1 MKPIL
6 SAEEMRACD
15 QATIEK
21 HKVPSLVLMERA
33 AKAVADFIIDKYP
46 EANQVC
52 VLCGS
57 GNNGGDGVA
66 IARLLYL
73 SGRQVKTVLMADE
86 SKYSVQLKEEIEIA
100 ESYGMDFALGF
111 NEEKIQSSDLFVDAM
126 FGIGLTRGLSG
137 DYLAAAKLINN
148 SNKPVVA
155 VDIPSGYHTDC
166 GKLLGEAGVMASD
179 TITFAYMKKGL
190 VLGECKEAAGEVHVA
205 DVGIY
210 LDETDGKAM
219 ILEEADLKD
228 LPKRKS
234 TANKGSCGKILII
247 GGSENIYGALYL
259 SAKAALTAGAGLTKV
274 FTHKNN
280 IESIRQAIPEAMFYG
295 YEDFEKEKLVE
306 SIGWADVI
314 LMGPGLSTGKLSEEI
329 VTTVLDNA
337 SVPLIIDAD
346 GINICANMKGALIKY
361 AKENPVIMTPHL
373 KEMERLSG
381 IPVREINYDM
391 EKVARDFSC
400 ETNVTV
406 VLKNFSTVI
415 ASNDKIYYS
424 TSGNEALA
432 TPGSGDVLAGIITS
446 FVAQG
451 LPVADCGAIG
461 AFFHGLCGK
470 LKSKDVG
477 IKSMLASDIIEGIKI
492 INVLT

>member
-33 AKAVADFIIDKYP
+33 AGAVADFIMDKYP
-46 EANQVC
+46 ENNQIC
-52 VLCGS
+52 VLCGP

-66 IARLLYL
+66 IARLLFL
-73 SGRQVKTVLMADE
+73 SGRQVTTVLMSEKDKF
-86 SKYSVQLKEEIEIA
+86 SQQLKEEVEIA
-100 ESYGMDFALGF
+100 ESYGMDFVCGF
-111 NEEKIQSSDLFVDAM
+111 SAEKIQSADLYVDAM

-137 DYLAAAKLINN
+137 DYLEAAKTINE
-148 SNKPVVA
+148 SGKPVVA

-166 GKLLGEAGVMASD
+166 GKLLGEDGVIASH

-190 VLGECKEAAGEVHVA
+190 MLGECKEAAGEVHVA

-210 LDETDGKAM
+210 LDDTVDKAM
-219 ILEEADLKD
+219 ILEEADLKI

-259 SAKAALTAGAGLTKV
+259 SAKAALTSGAGLTKI

-280 IESIRQAIPEAMFYG
+280 LESIRQALPEAMFYG
-295 YEDFEKEKLVE
+295 YDSFEEEKLIE
-306 SIGWADVI
+306 SINWADVI
-314 LMGPGLSTGKLSEEI
+314 LMGPGLSTSEISREI
-329 VTTVLDNA
+329 VTTVLEKA

-346 GINICANMKGALIKY
+346 GINICANEKEALINY
-361 AKENPVIMTPHL
+361 AKDNPVIITPHL
-373 KEMERLSG
+373 KEMER
-381 IPVREINYDM
+381 ITEVPVKEINYNM
-391 EKVARDFSC
+391 ESIAHNFSLK
-400 ETNVTV
+400 TGINV
-406 VLKNFSTVI
+406 VLKNFTTVI
-415 ASNDKIYYS
+415 SSKENIFYS
-424 TSGNEALA
+424 ASGNEALA

-446 FVAQG
+446 LVAQG
-451 LPVADCGAIG
+451 LPVADSAAIG
-461 AFFHGLCGK
+461 AFFHGLSGNYISREVGV
-470 LKSKDVG
+470 KSV
-477 IKSMLASDIIEGIKI
+477 LASDIIEGIKK

>member
-33 AKAVADFIIDKYP
+33 AGAVANFIIDKYP
-46 EANQVC
+46 ESNQIC
-52 VLCGS
+52 VLCGP

-73 SGRQVKTVLMADE
+73 AGRQVITVLMSE
-86 SKYSVQLKEEIEIA
+86 KEKFSGQLKEEIEIA
-100 ESYGMDFALGF
+100 ESYGMDFVNGYDESAIG
-111 NEEKIQSSDLFVDAM
+111 SSDLYVDAM

-137 DYLAAAKLINN
+137 DYLQAAKKINE
-148 SNKPVVA
+148 SEKPVVA

-166 GKLLGEAGVMASD
+166 GKLLGEAGVIASH

-190 VLGECKEAAGEVHVA
+190 VLGECKGASGEVHVA

-210 LDETDGKAM
+210 LDDTEDKAM
-219 ILEEADLKD
+219 VLEEEDLKI
-228 LPKRKS
+228 LPKRKP

-280 IESIRQAIPEAMFYG
+280 IESIRQSIPEAMFYG
-295 YEDFEKEKLVE
+295 YEGFEEDKLIE
-306 SIGWADVI
+306 SIDWADVI
-314 LMGPGLSTGKLSEEI
+314 LMGPGLSTGKIPEEI
-329 VTTVLDNA
+329 VTTVLEKA
-337 SVPLIIDAD
+337 TVPLIIDAD
-346 GINICANMKGALIKY
+346 GINICANKKEALIKY
-361 AKENPVIMTPHL
+361 AKDNPVIITPHL
-373 KEMERLSG
+373 KEMERLTD
-381 IPVREINYDM
+381 IPVKDINYDM
-391 EKVARDFSC
+391 ESIAYNFSLK
-400 ETNVTV
+400 TGITV
-406 VLKNFSTVI
+406 VLKNFTTVI
-415 ASNDKIYYS
+415 AAKEKIFYS

-451 LPVADCGAIG
+451 FKVEDCGAIG

-470 LKSKDVG
+470 LISQDVG
-477 IKSMLASDIIEGIKI
+477 IKSLLASDIIEGIKI

>member
-52 VLCGS
+52 VLCGP

-73 SGRQVKTVLMADE
+73 SGRQVKTVLMSDE
-86 SKYSVQLKEEIEIA
+86 SKYSAQLKEEIEIA
-100 ESYGMDFALGF
+100 ESYGMDFIRGF
-111 NEEKIQSSDLFVDAM
+111 NEEEIQSSDLYVDAM

-137 DYLAAAKLINN
+137 DYLAAAKLINK

-210 LDETDGKAM
+210 LDETDGKAV
-219 ILEEADLKD
+219 ILEEADLKAI
-228 LPKRKS
+228 PKRGT

-280 IESIRQAIPEAMFYG
+280 IDSIRQAIPEAMFYG
-295 YEDFEKEKLVE
+295 YEKEYTSFEKF
-306 SIGWADVI
+306 SDA
-314 LMGPGLSTGKLSEEI
+314 
-329 VTTVLDNA
+329 VLEY
-337 SVPLIIDAD
+337 IDYYNNER
-346 GINICANMKGALIKY
+346 IQ
-361 AKENPVIMTPHL
+361 AKTRWMP
-373 KEMERLSG
+373 
-381 IPVREINYDM
+381 PVRFRE
-391 EKVARDFSC
+391 
-400 ETNVTV
+400 
-406 VLKNFSTVI
+406 
-415 ASNDKIYYS
+415 ASMCFN
-424 TSGNEALA
+424 
-432 TPGSGDVLAGIITS
+432 
-446 FVAQG
+446 
-451 LPVADCGAIG
+451 
-461 AFFHGLCGK
+461 
-470 LKSKDVG
+470 
-477 IKSMLASDIIEGIKI
+477 
-492 INVLT
+492 